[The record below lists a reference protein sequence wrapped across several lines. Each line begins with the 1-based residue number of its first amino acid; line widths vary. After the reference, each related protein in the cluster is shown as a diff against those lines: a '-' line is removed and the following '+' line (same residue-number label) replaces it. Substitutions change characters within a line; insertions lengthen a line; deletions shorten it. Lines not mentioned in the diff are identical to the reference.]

1 MLDDEDRMRKKAVL
15 LGILLVALLLAV
27 LAFSSCESAKFRPW
41 LSYSDYDGQNIGI
54 NETGSQFINSPL
66 GSSWTVGLGF
76 EFPMGPASPQIVKF
90 NWPDLPPRYDL
101 VKHEDGKTVILGASK
116 PGAPELST
124 TDEAL
129 KVAKEVSSWG
139 PDALM
144 SVAIALGLLLVGAF
158 GFLAF
163 MRGWRKLKGQP
174 ANGD

>member
-1 MLDDEDRMRKKAVL
+1 MRKLAL
-15 LGILLVALLLAV
+15 ALLL
-27 LAFSSCESAKFRPW
+27 LCSCESAKFRPW

-66 GSSWTVGLGF
+66 GSSWTIGLGF

-101 VKHEDGKTVILGASK
+101 VKHEDGKTVILGGSK

-158 GFLAF
+158 GFLAC
-163 MRGWRKLKGQP
+163 MRGWRKMKAEKQDG
-174 ANGD
+174 